1 MATAILLRH
10 KCKSHV
16 ASGKWQ
22 VFRNLSSKHPGK
34 TYQWQSLVP
43 VLRDLLSTRLVIPVE
58 QGVQNVG
65 ALDPIALVDE
75 LRDEEGPRWK
85 KMFRNVNHP
94 G

>member
-1 MATAILLRH
+1 M
-10 KCKSHV
+10 
-16 ASGKWQ
+16 
-22 VFRNLSSKHPGK
+22 
-34 TYQWQSLVP
+34 P

>member
-1 MATAILLRH
+1 M
-10 KCKSHV
+10 
-16 ASGKWQ
+16 
-22 VFRNLSSKHPGK
+22 
-34 TYQWQSLVP
+34 P

-94 G
+94 E